1 MKNLRP
7 EEENLIKNITNLF
20 RLEKDTKGIKDKILR
35 DIKNLSEEYFKP
47 LILNNFLSNN
57 YIEIRSY
64 LKDIND
70 LKNSESCKIQLTIRI
85 NFF

>member
-1 MKNLRP
+1 MMKNLRP
-7 EEENLIKNITNLF
+7 EEENLIKNTTNLF

-57 YIEIRSY
+57 YIEYKSNGDR
-64 LKDIND
+64 N
-70 LKNSESCKIQLTIRI
+70 
-85 NFF
+85 

>member
-1 MKNLRP
+1 MMKNLRP

-47 LILNNFLSNN
+47 LI
-57 YIEIRSY
+57 
-64 LKDIND
+64 
-70 LKNSESCKIQLTIRI
+70 
-85 NFF
+85 

>member
-35 DIKNLSEEYFKP
+35 DFKNLSEEYFKP

-57 YIEIRSY
+57 YIEYKSNGDR
-64 LKDIND
+64 N
-70 LKNSESCKIQLTIRI
+70 
-85 NFF
+85 